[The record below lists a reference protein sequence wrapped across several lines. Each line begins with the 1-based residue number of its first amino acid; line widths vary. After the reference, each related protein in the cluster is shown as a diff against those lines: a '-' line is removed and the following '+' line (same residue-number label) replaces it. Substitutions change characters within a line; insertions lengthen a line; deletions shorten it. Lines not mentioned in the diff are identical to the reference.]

1 MNWSDVTGE
10 PAEFTGRE
18 PGGEGGGRFVPPPP
32 GDASNSKHYYLKAN
46 GEWENV
52 SHDHNSYESNHV
64 HDFAPYVNHNDI
76 YVRKDQH
83 DHSSFQVDFNHN
95 YASAG
100 HNHDEGFGTNHY
112 YNGNGNWQLM
122 PEPQL
127 TQWYN
132 ETYSPIVLHGQPY
145 VCSNRSSNP
154 IANLMGTCTNH
165 YEFTDTVLKLWMGD
179 SGHPIYRLWTV
190 INTSSD
196 DEAVGVLNWG
206 GWANA
211 SDRRLKDNI
220 STIKGALHKIQN
232 IRGVTFQKKRYKGDE
247 HEIGVVAQ
255 EIEPYVP
262 EVIVKGD
269 ISEDKQDYLAVSYSR
284 IAPLLIQG
292 VKELDK
298 EKEENLASINMLI
311 KTKESLKEKE
321 LKELKEKNKA
331 LKEKLAYLT
340 KRIHA
345 IESKR
350 AVR

>member
-1 MNWSDVTGE
+1 MKLRK
-10 PAEFTGRE
+10 EFDSIGVVN
-18 PGGEGGGRFVPPPP
+18 VP
-32 GDASNSKHYYLKAN
+32 
-46 GEWENV
+46 
-52 SHDHNSYESNHV
+52 
-64 HDFAPYVNHNDI
+64 NDK
-76 YVRKDQH
+76 Y
-83 DHSSFQVDFNHN
+83 
-95 YASAG
+95 
-100 HNHDEGFGTNHY
+100 
-112 YNGNGNWQLM
+112 
-122 PEPQL
+122 
-127 TQWYN
+127 
-132 ETYSPIVLHGQPY
+132 
-145 VCSNRSSNP
+145 
-154 IANLMGTCTNH
+154 
-165 YEFTDTVLKLWMGD
+165 
-179 SGHPIYRLWTV
+179 
-190 INTSSD
+190 
-196 DEAVGVLNWG
+196 WG